1 MNPLTW
7 QGKAIPNV
15 GREKI
20 VDCKGPAEI
29 GKEMRLARQTV
40 SNIIDNFVRKG
51 QVTAGEG
58 GNRTRLARTD
68 DVNYYVEYCKK
79 VQPSI
84 YSCEIQRKLV
94 KNNVCLQQNVPPCSS
109 IARSLK
115 QDLGY
120 SSKKLSII
128 PRESL
133 TPENETRLNQYLA
146 VCTRIDP
153 RTMHFFDECSV
164 VKTTGNRNYRNS
176 TIGCPAL
183 EVQQYAT
190 NATFT
195 VNLLHNMVG
204 IGHVNLLLGP
214 SNGLELLNFFA
225 EALQEED
232 IFGNPFLKDGDTVIV
247 DSCSF
252 HHARHVEPVLRN
264 MLAACRVNLIYQP
277 PYHPQFNTCKFCFRQ
292 LKGWRRK
299 HSQFV
304 ETHTEIAIFHVL
316 SIIVSAMSRNFF
328 KHCSYMR
335 LIVVKM

>member
-15 GREKI
+15 VRERI
-20 VDCKGPAEI
+20 VDCWLEGKGPAEI

-84 YSCEIQRKLV
+84 YSSEIQRKLV
-94 KNNVCLQQNVPPCSS
+94 ENNACLQQNVPSCSS

-146 VCTRIDP
+146 VCTSIDP

-164 VKTTGNRNYRNS
+164 VKTTGNRNYGNS
-176 TIGCPAL
+176 TIGCLAV
-183 EVQQYAT
+183 EVQRYAT

-204 IGHVNLLLGP
+204 IGHVNLLPGP

-225 EALQEED
+225 EALQED
-232 IFGNPFLKDGDTVIV
+232 IFGNPLLKDGDTVIV
-247 DSCSF
+247 DNCGF

-277 PYHPQFNTCKFCFRQ
+277 PYHPQFNTCEFCFRQ
-292 LKGWRRK
+292 LKGWLRK
-299 HSQFV
+299 HSQLV

-316 SIIVSAMSRNFF
+316 SIITSAMSRNFF
-328 KHCSYMR
+328 KHCSY
-335 LIVVKM
+335 ID